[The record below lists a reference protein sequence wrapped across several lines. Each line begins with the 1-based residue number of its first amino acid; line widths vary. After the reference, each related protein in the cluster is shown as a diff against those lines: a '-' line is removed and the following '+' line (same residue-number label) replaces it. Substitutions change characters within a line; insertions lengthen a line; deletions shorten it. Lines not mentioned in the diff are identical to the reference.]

1 MVGRARFGLMVSL
14 SLAAACASSS
24 EPPPLPAS
32 PTGPGPSPTTSTP
45 SADAGPLRP
54 NDADADAGTDAAR
67 PPPPTPSGCITDVSA
82 KDHVFTCEGLRVDAT
97 VPDACLAPGCGL
109 ILQIH
114 GDTGTG
120 KLIDQNTNLHA
131 LGKQKGYVVI
141 SPTGP
146 AFGGGQPGSTWT
158 RAEDAKLVAI
168 TRLFAQVFRVDDK
181 RIHATGFSRGGFVT
195 WRLVC
200 DAPDLFASFAPAAA
214 GNGNGETTCFSQGR
228 SPSRKADVLFLVGR
242 TDVPVPFSTMTS
254 IRDALVADYGLPAPT
269 TVSSNAQYTHRRWAK
284 PSGPTLEV
292 FEHAYETEPTGPFG
306 GSRGHC
312 FPGSTMP
319 PFSPQYAVPCKGP
332 NAFTW
337 GEEVMKFFEAHPKR

>member
-1 MVGRARFGLMVSL
+1 MVGRARFGLLVSL

-32 PTGPGPSPTTSTP
+32 PTGPGPSPTASPSTP
-45 SADAGPLRP
+45 SADASPLRP
-54 NDADADAGTDAAR
+54 ADAGTDAAR

-158 RAEDAKLVAI
+158 RAEDTKLVAI

-228 SPSRKADVLFLVGR
+228 SPTRKADVLFLVGR
-242 TDVPVPFSTMTS
+242 TDVPVPFATMTS
-254 IRDALVADYGLPAPT
+254 IRDALVTDYGLPAPT
-269 TVSSNAQYTHRRWAK
+269 TVSSNAQYTHRRWTKA
-284 PSGPTLEV
+284 SGPTLEV